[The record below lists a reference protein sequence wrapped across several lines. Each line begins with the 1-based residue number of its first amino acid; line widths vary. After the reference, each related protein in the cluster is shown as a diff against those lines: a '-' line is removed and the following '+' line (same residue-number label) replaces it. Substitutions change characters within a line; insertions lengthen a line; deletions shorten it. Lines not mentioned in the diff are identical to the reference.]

1 VLHCR
6 VICGNECRSYLL
18 QHLYSVPH
26 SAAQEETVS
35 LLPRSHTVTGGAVQ
49 LLLASICIPFAFTPI
64 SARAPAGMRAAQQR
78 HNRCLQAPNVSL
90 QQLIASFAAQ
100 SRQLGLQ
107 PSPRVSTAD
116 HDSISGADQHD
127 TSTSTVLP
135 DPDALTASRWV
146 TFSNCYGRCL
156 QQKLYRSTG

>member
-1 VLHCR
+1 VLFRC
-6 VICGNECRSYLL
+6 VICSIECRSYLL
-18 QHLYSVPH
+18 QRLYSVPH

-49 LLLASICIPFAFTPI
+49 LLLDSICIPFALTPI
-64 SARAPAGMRAAQQR
+64 STRAPAGTQAARQR
-78 HNRCLQAPNVSL
+78 HNHCLQAPNVSL

-107 PSPRVSTAD
+107 PAPRVSTAE

-127 TSTSTVLP
+127 TSTSTILP
-135 DPDALTASRWV
+135 DPDALTASRCV
-146 TFSNCYGRCL
+146 TFSNCYDRCL
-156 QQKLYRSTG
+156 LW

>member
-1 VLHCR
+1 VQ
-6 VICGNECRSYLL
+6 VI
-18 QHLYSVPH
+18 P
-26 SAAQEETVS
+26 SAAFVFSPTLSGTRRDCVPAAEKS
-35 LLPRSHTVTGGAVQ
+35 YNHRWSCAAAACFHLHPFCIHSYFSTGMQ
-49 LLLASICIPFAFTPI
+49 
-64 SARAPAGMRAAQQR
+64 AAQQR
-78 HNRCLQAPNVSL
+78 HNHCLQAPNVSL

-107 PSPRVSTAD
+107 PAPRVSTAD

-146 TFSNCYGRCL
+146 TFSNCYDRCL
-156 QQKLYRSTG
+156 QQKKCGSTG

>member
-1 VLHCR
+1 
-6 VICGNECRSYLL
+6 
-18 QHLYSVPH
+18 
-26 SAAQEETVS
+26 
-35 LLPRSHTVTGGAVQ
+35 
-49 LLLASICIPFAFTPI
+49 
-64 SARAPAGMRAAQQR
+64 M
-78 HNRCLQAPNVSL
+78 SL

-107 PSPRVSTAD
+107 PGDSTAD

-135 DPDALTASRWV
+135 DPDALTASRWA